1 MTTLFMVCG
10 AMGFGLLV
18 LGLVLDD
25 FLDGVFDGLD
35 LDGGGLLST
44 PVIGA
49 FLAAFGVAGW
59 AATEATGLAL
69 VGVGAGATTG
79 FLLGWLALRLTSS
92 LTNMATDATPGNRD
106 YLGLIG
112 RVVTPIIG
120 GRGEV
125 MIRIGG
131 SQRKLTA
138 RSESEIGLG
147 DEIVVVEVISASSVG
162 VLPANELFKGE

>member
-1 MTTLFMVCG
+1 MNTFFLVCAG
-10 AMGFGLLV
+10 IGFGLLL

-49 FLAAFGVAGW
+49 FLGAFGVGGW
-59 AATEATGLAL
+59 AAQEATGLAI
-69 VGVGAGATTG
+69 VGLAAGFGAGV
-79 FLLGWLALRLTSS
+79 LLGWVAFRLTAS
-92 LTNMATDATPGNRD
+92 LTHMATDATPTNRD
-106 YLGLIG
+106 YLGVGG
-112 RVVTPIIG
+112 RVVTPISG

-125 MIRIGG
+125 LIRIGG

-138 RSESEIGLG
+138 RSESDIPLG
-147 DEIVVVEVISASSVG
+147 VEIVVVEVISASSVG
-162 VLPANELFKGE
+162 VLPAKELFEGQ